1 MRSWNTPAAFV
12 LAAALPL
19 GCAGR
24 ADLDVTLGDEDA
36 GADAAPP
43 IEAGPPPAAA
53 RADKLDLLLVVDN
66 SRNLDV
72 AHGLLVETL
81 PYLLDRLTR
90 PACVNGFGTVVSET
104 SSNEDPCPVG
114 VRDFAPV
121 RDIHI
126 GVISTSLGGHGADI
140 CSPASPSFDPTSNDR
155 GRLLTRAGSGGVVP
169 TWDNKGFLAWDP
181 GQAMSPPGDADL
193 AGLGAKLAELVNGAG
208 TKGCGYEAQLESIY
222 RFLVDP
228 EPYLDVTVVDNRAEL
243 VGVDDVVLQQRA
255 DFLRPDS
262 LVAVLLLSDEDD
274 CSTREGGQFYLVNQ
288 AAGPDGKPFR
298 MPRGRS
304 ICASSPNDPCCVSCG
319 QATPPGCLATEADPA
334 CTTAVDSLEDPINL
348 RCFDQ
353 KRRFGIDFLNP
364 TSRYVD
370 GFASNVV
377 PNRAG
382 ELVQNPLFKGGRASE
397 LVFFAGI
404 LGVPWQDLAVD
415 PKALASGILPATELD
430 WRLVLGDPETG
441 ELPADP
447 LMLASVDPREGFHP
461 LTGAPLA
468 PPSATSA
475 LENPINGHERTIE
488 ARDDLQFACIYPLRV
503 PKDCTGVPD
512 CECAPEDVPTNPLC
526 QAADGSYGATQRF
539 ARAVPATRPL
549 AVMKEL
555 GPQAVVAS
563 ICADKV
569 SSPVQPTFGYKP
581 AVDAL
586 LRSIRRRL
594 EPPPGG

>member
-1 MRSWNTPAAFV
+1 MRSWNRAAAFV
-12 LAAALPL
+12 LAAALPF

-24 ADLDVTLGDEDA
+24 ATLDITLDE
-36 GADAAPP
+36 GGEPSVPP
-43 IEAGPPPAAA
+43 IDTGPPSAAA
-53 RADKLDLLLVVDN
+53 RANKLDLLLVVDN
-66 SRNLDV
+66 SRNLD
-72 AHGLLVETL
+72 AAQGLLVETL

-104 SSNEDPCPVG
+104 ASLEEPCPIG

-126 GVISTSLGGHGADI
+126 GVISTSIGGHGADV
-140 CSPASPSFDPTSNDR
+140 CSPASPSFDPTANDR
-155 GRLLTRAGSGGVVP
+155 ARLLTRAASGGAVP
-169 TWDNKGFLAWDP
+169 TWENKGFLAWDP
-181 GQAMSPPGDADL
+181 GEELSPPGDADL
-193 AGLGAKLAELVNGAG
+193 GALGAKLAEVVGGAG

-228 EPYLDVTVVDNRAEL
+228 EPYLDITLEGNKAVPS
-243 VGVDDVVLQQRA
+243 GVDDVLLQQRE

-262 LVAVLLLSDEDD
+262 LVAVLLLTDEDD
-274 CSTREGGQFYLVNQ
+274 CSTRDGGQYFAVNQ
-288 AAGPDGKPFR
+288 ALGTDGKPFR

-304 ICASSPNDPCCVSCG
+304 VCAATPNDPCCVSCG
-319 QATPPGCLATEADPA
+319 QSTPPGCLEAELDPA
-334 CTTAVDSLEDPINL
+334 CNTPVEGIEDPLNL
-348 RCFDQ
+348 RCFEQ
-353 KRRFGIDFLNP
+353 KRRYGIDFLYP

-370 GFASNVV
+370 GFTRDVV
-377 PNRAG
+377 PNRGG
-382 ELVQNPLFKGGRASE
+382 ELVKNPLFANGRPRE

-404 LGVPWQDLAVD
+404 LGVPWQDIAVD
-415 PKALASGILPATELD
+415 PKSLATGVRPATEID
-430 WRLVLGDPETG
+430 WSLLVGDPETG

-447 LMLASVDPREGFHP
+447 LMVPSIDPRDGVHP
-461 LTGAPLA
+461 ITGIPVA

-475 LENPINGHERTIE
+475 LANSINGHERTIQG
-488 ARDDLQFACIYPLRV
+488 RDDLQYACIFPLRV
-503 PKDCTGVPD
+503 PKVCTGQPD
-512 CECAPEDVPTNPLC
+512 CECAGVDAPTNPIC
-526 QAADGSYGATQRF
+526 QAPDGSYGTTQRF

-555 GPQAVVAS
+555 GTQAVVAS

-569 SSPVQPTFGYKP
+569 SSPMQPTFGYKP

-594 EPPPGG
+594 EPDGG